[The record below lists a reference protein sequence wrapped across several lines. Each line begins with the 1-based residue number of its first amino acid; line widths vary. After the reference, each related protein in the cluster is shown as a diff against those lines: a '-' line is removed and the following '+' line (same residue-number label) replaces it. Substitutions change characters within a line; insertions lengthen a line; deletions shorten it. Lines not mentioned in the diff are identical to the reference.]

1 MNPPPPGNEHP
12 RSVRT
17 HLYSSVTEYL
27 LQRIIG
33 EVALSSCNNHWH
45 LNMGEPFFQTA
56 GRRKLIL
63 LVITIGVFLRVPPF
77 QLFSFQ
83 RAVMNW
89 MEATE
94 IIDFKGMIAIQ
105 QSQAPWIFSCHF
117 QKTCQS
123 YMFHVHKEL
132 LYIRRNSGLEI
143 LGISNHPPIP
153 SSQK

>member
-1 MNPPPPGNEHP
+1 MGGLAIQRQPFCGLKLGIICAKVQNADEPPPPGNEHQ

-83 RAVMNW
+83 RAVMN
-89 MEATE
+89 
-94 IIDFKGMIAIQ
+94 
-105 QSQAPWIFSCHF
+105 
-117 QKTCQS
+117 
-123 YMFHVHKEL
+123 
-132 LYIRRNSGLEI
+132 
-143 LGISNHPPIP
+143 
-153 SSQK
+153 